1 MKNNVNWVVVLY
13 IVIIG
18 GIVNRLFP
26 NMSNIGYVLYAIIS
40 IGGGVFIGFLLEY
53 KNKKHK

>member
-1 MKNNVNWVVVLY
+1 MKNNVNWGFVLY

-18 GIVNRLFP
+18 VIVNRLFP
-26 NMSNIGYVLYAIIS
+26 NMSIGYVLYAIIS
-40 IGGGVFIGFLLEY
+40 IGGGVLIGFLIEY